1 MYTLGIETFLVVV
14 RTQSLSKA
22 SEELHLA
29 QTTVSQ
35 RLKVLEQ
42 EIGITLIERSKGIK
56 QIRLTP
62 SGEEFFKLAEQW
74 SFIWREAKLLQAH
87 GPKLSL
93 VVGSVDTINTFV
105 LPQVYRALIKHYPP
119 IKMEIRTS
127 HSIELYAEVE
137 KRQIDVAFVLREL
150 VHPNVH
156 VTKSFS
162 SPMVVLRVGTT
173 AEQTSKT
180 ITPSELNHGH
190 ELFMPWGQ
198 GFQSWHEHW
207 WDPLSPSQIKLDS
220 AHLLL
225 SLLQHPEQWAIVPM
239 WIANAALKRGGYHV
253 YNLTDP
259 PPNYTCY
266 KLTHKHPTS
275 LLSQSLDILDQYF
288 QSLVPSLIR

>member
-74 SFIWREAKLLQAH
+74 SFIWREAKLLQTQ

-105 LPQVYRALIKHYPP
+105 LPQVYRALNKHYPP

-173 AEQTSKT
+173 SEQTSKT
-180 ITPSELNHGH
+180 ITPTELSHGH

-198 GFQSWHEHW
+198 GFQAWHERW

-225 SLLQHPEQWAIVPM
+225 SLLQHPKQWAIVPM

-288 QSLVPSLIR
+288 QSFVPSLIK